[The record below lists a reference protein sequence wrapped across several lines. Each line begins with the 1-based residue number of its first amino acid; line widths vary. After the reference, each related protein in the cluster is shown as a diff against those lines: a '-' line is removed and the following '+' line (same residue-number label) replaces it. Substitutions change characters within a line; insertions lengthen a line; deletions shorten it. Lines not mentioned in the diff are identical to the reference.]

1 MGVTK
6 RKIGESIKIL
16 RMNSN
21 MSQEDLA
28 EKLNVSRQ
36 TVSSWE
42 NGRTLPDIDMISNL
56 ASLFDVSV
64 DEVANGIIKPKA
76 SEGNNK
82 SVLFVAA
89 SIILSAI
96 HLVMS
101 LLGRINIIGV
111 FISVIF
117 ASSVALIMHISF
129 ESSIKNNDFSMIA
142 GYKKS
147 DSSNLPKFTSQL
159 RLISK
164 MIGIGALA
172 LNVLYISIFFSEKSV
187 HMRISLIFFAVFLTW
202 LIATILLVNYKYNN
216 KHVK

>member
-6 RKIGESIKIL
+6 RKIGEFIKIL

-147 DSSNLPKFTSQL
+147 DSSNLLKFTRACLQ
-159 RLISK
+159 IVIVTK
-164 MIGIGALA
+164 
-172 LNVLYISIFFSEKSV
+172 
-187 HMRISLIFFAVFLTW
+187 
-202 LIATILLVNYKYNN
+202 
-216 KHVK
+216 